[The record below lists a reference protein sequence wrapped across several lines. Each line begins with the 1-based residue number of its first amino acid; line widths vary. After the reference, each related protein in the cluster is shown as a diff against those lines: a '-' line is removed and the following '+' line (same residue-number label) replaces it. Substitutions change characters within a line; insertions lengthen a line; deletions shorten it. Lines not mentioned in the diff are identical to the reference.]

1 MIRFNGKVFRLRPD
15 DAPFAVVAERLLGNL
30 YGLTEVEEILH
41 LLVGQVDDTASLH
54 SHLLYDAQFA
64 GPGGEK
70 LRPAFSN
77 EHVLFQMDGTFLG
90 SHFGLKGE
98 DHSGSMHRFLDFI

>member
-30 YGLTEVEEILH
+30 YGLTEVEELLH
-41 LLVGQVDDTASLH
+41 LLVGQVDNTALLH
-54 SHLLYDAQFA
+54 SHLLYDAQLA
-64 GPGGEK
+64 GPAGEK
-70 LRPAFSN
+70 LRAAFSDKDI
-77 EHVLFQMDGTFLG
+77 LFEVDGTFLG